1 MPPSKSLEVKE
12 TKYITT
18 LQKPKLCKRFIQY
31 LSKHISVNIN
41 KQCLIM
47 KVDQFAIIPDE
58 IYKWLI
64 NVLSFHEY
72 YHGSAKP
79 QTLISKDMQD
89 NSLRLSI
96 YKEYKFD
103 WIEVQLDCI
112 KEMKLLFPKFDL
124 TLNKADGV
132 CMKASSNKEIV
143 FIEVSGG
150 PESTVENHVWEDTEK
165 LIKEAMFGLVSLLRD
180 YLDKNATNAKNIRTY
195 MVQVIETLLF
205 GFTNKVSSITV
216 LPFSFDEVE
225 KFLEIFELLYALLNG
240 LEGQKNELKKL
251 ALTKPIKY
259 IPTVRDWIWVP
270 ESIVK
275 WKVIG
280 ILKNV

>member
-89 NSLRLSI
+89 NSLRL
-96 YKEYKFD
+96 
-103 WIEVQLDCI
+103 
-112 KEMKLLFPKFDL
+112 EMKLLFPKFDL